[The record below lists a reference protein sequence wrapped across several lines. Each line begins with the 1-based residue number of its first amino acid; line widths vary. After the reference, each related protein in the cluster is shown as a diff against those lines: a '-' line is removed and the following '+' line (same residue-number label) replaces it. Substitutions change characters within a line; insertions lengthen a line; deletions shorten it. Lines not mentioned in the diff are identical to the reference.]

1 VPHLHDTATGLLA
14 PVEPDG
20 SGRVGMYVCGPT
32 VYGPPHVGHGR
43 LGLVFDI
50 LRRYL
55 SWRGLDVHHVSNITD
70 IDDKI
75 INVAVAEGRS
85 SGEVAAE
92 NEALWWQAMDTMGL
106 LRPEETPHATHYLP
120 QMVEM
125 IGDLVD
131 KSFAYETSDGVYL
144 AANEVDGYGLLAHQ
158 SLDSLRSGARVE
170 VNENKRTPIDFA
182 LWKKA
187 KPAEPEWP
195 SPWGAGRP
203 GWHTECV
210 VMALALLGE
219 GFSLHGGGEDLKFP
233 HHENERAQ
241 AVALGRR
248 FTRLWVHNG
257 MLVMGGEKMSKS
269 LGNTQ
274 DLAGLLEEH
283 DPRSYRLVMLQAHY
297 RAQVELGPGRM
308 ADATSTL
315 GRVDSLARRVADAP
329 SGQPQTRAAAELVA
343 RFTERMDDD
352 LHTPLAMEVL
362 FDGVRSANAML
373 DSVDAQGGLALGRAV
388 LECFEAVGLVA
399 QGSQEIPASVL
410 ALARARD
417 DARAGRD
424 WAAADQLRDEIVAL
438 GFRVEDGPSGTRVL
452 R

>member
-1 VPHLHDTATGLLA
+1 VPHLHDTATGLLS
-14 PVEPDG
+14 PVEPD
-20 SGRVGMYVCGPT
+20 STGRVGMYVCGPT

-43 LGLVFDI
+43 FTLVYDI

-55 SWRGLDVHHVSNITD
+55 SWRGLDVHHVSNVTD

-85 SGEVAAE
+85 SGDVAAE

-106 LRPEETPHATHYLP
+106 LRPEETPHATDYLP

-131 KSFAYETSDGVYL
+131 KAVAYETSDGVYL

-170 VNENKRTPIDFA
+170 VNEEKRAPIDFA

-210 VMALALLGE
+210 VMSLALLGE

-269 LGNTQ
+269 LGNTE
-274 DLAGLLEEH
+274 DLAGLLAEH
-283 DPRSYRLVMLQAHY
+283 DPRSYRLVVLQAHY

-315 GRVDSLARRVADAP
+315 GRVDSLARRIADAP
-329 SGQPQTRAAAELVA
+329 SGQPQTAAAAELVA
-343 RFTERMDDD
+343 RFVERMDDD

-373 DSVDAQGGLALGRAV
+373 DSGDAQGGVALGRAV
-388 LECFEAVGLVA
+388 LECFGAVGLVA
-399 QGSQEIPASVL
+399 QEASEIPEAVL

-424 WAAADQLRDEIVAL
+424 WAAADRLRDEIVAL
-438 GFRVEDGPSGTRVL
+438 GFRVEDTPSGTRVL